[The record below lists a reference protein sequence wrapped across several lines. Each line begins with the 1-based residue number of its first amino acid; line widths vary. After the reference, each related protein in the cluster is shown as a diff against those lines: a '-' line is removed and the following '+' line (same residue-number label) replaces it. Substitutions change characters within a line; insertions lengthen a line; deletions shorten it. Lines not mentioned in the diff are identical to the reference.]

1 MPHDDST
8 GAGLLDGEKEAGP
21 ATVLDVARLAGV
33 STATVS
39 RVMSGARRV
48 APETAEAVKAAV
60 RRLGFVP
67 NRMAQ
72 GLRLGHGKTVALLVA
87 DIEQT
92 VYSALTRHIQ
102 EALADLG
109 LDVMLHHLSHSVV
122 RLMAALDSAPAM
134 RLSGVVLASSDM
146 IDDEMLKARHAMLA
160 SHGIALIVVGQR
172 KDHLGIP
179 SIVHEERQAAMRA
192 VSHLLD
198 QGRRRIAYVGR
209 IAGSA
214 TGTRRFNGYCDALVA
229 RGLSPTEDLVWDV
242 VYRYT
247 AGRDAVLAA
256 IRDGVI
262 FDAIQAGS
270 DEMALGAMSALHQQ
284 GLDVPKDVAV
294 IGFGGVE
301 WSGYV
306 NPALTTLSN
315 DPKAVA
321 QGLRDAFLSI
331 REREGVRPLTTI
343 ERHLLLRQS
352 A

>member
-109 LDVMLHHLSHSVV
+109 LDDPYLV
-122 RLMAALDSAPAM
+122 R
-134 RLSGVVLASSDM
+134 
-146 IDDEMLKARHAMLA
+146 
-160 SHGIALIVVGQR
+160 
-172 KDHLGIP
+172 
-179 SIVHEERQAAMRA
+179 
-192 VSHLLD
+192 
-198 QGRRRIAYVGR
+198 
-209 IAGSA
+209 
-214 TGTRRFNGYCDALVA
+214 
-229 RGLSPTEDLVWDV
+229 ED
-242 VYRYT
+242 
-247 AGRDAVLAA
+247 
-256 IRDGVI
+256 
-262 FDAIQAGS
+262 
-270 DEMALGAMSALHQQ
+270 
-284 GLDVPKDVAV
+284 
-294 IGFGGVE
+294 
-301 WSGYV
+301 
-306 NPALTTLSN
+306 
-315 DPKAVA
+315 
-321 QGLRDAFLSI
+321 
-331 REREGVRPLTTI
+331 
-343 ERHLLLRQS
+343 
-352 A
+352 